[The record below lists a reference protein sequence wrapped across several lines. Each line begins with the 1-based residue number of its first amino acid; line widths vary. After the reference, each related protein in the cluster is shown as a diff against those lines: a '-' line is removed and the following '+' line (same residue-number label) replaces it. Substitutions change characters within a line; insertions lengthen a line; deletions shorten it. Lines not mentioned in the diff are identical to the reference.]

1 MPELENQ
8 VAAALGLEPEQPE
21 APATPTEEEQPVEAT
36 EQTTTEQTPQ
46 QVEQPVQSNTDNST
60 IRQMREQIAQEKRE
74 KQRIEALLQRMAD
87 QQGKTVEQ
95 LEADL
100 QINEDKKTAQS
111 LNIPQEVATRMRIQ
125 EEQIKQLR
133 EESIRNDFNY
143 RYNNFKQSTGLSD
156 DQALAFLR
164 DVQGKGFDPLTK
176 GMDLTTLY
184 RAVNFEALSQAK
196 EAELKQK
203 ILNEMYNNPNANT
216 IPATNSQ
223 VPSPKPVE
231 DNPKQFVDELFAQF
245 K

>member
-21 APATPTEEEQPVEAT
+21 TPATPTEEEKTVEAT

-60 IRQMREQIAQEKRE
+60 IRQMREQIAQEKKERQ
-74 KQRIEALLQRMAD
+74 KIEALLQRMAD
-87 QQGKTVEQ
+87 QQGKTIDQ

-100 QINEDKKTAQS
+100 QANEDKKTAQN

-143 RYNNFKQSTGLSD
+143 RYNNFKQATGLTD
-156 DQALAFLR
+156 DKALSFLR
-164 DVQGKGFDPLTK
+164 DVQSKGFDPLTK

-203 ILNEMYNNPNANT
+203 ILNEMYNNPNANP
-216 IPATNSQ
+216 IPSTSPQA
-223 VPSPKPVE
+223 PSPKPVE

>member
-8 VAAALGLEPEQPE
+8 VAAALGLEPEQTE
-21 APATPTEEEQPVEAT
+21 TPATTEPAVAPEQAPEGTTPETPPTVESPAPT
-36 EQTTTEQTPQ
+36 
-46 QVEQPVQSNTDNST
+46 NTDNST
-60 IRQMREQIAQEKRE
+60 IRQMREQIAQEKKE

-87 QQGKTVEQ
+87 QQGKTIEQ

-100 QINEDKKTAQS
+100 QANEDKKTAQN

-143 RYNNFKQSTGLSD
+143 RYNQLKQSTGLTD
-156 DQALAFLR
+156 EKALTFLR
-164 DVQGKGFDPLTK
+164 DAQSKGFDPLTK

-184 RAVNFEALSQAK
+184 RAMNFEALSQAK

-203 ILNEMYNNPNANT
+203 ILNEMYNNPSGNT
-216 IPATNSQ
+216 IPSTTSQ
-223 VPSPKPVE
+223 VPSSKPVE

-245 K
+245 NK